1 MDSFPFLWIGT
12 ALIGCSSQ
20 QQGNDRDGMD
30 VLYIPVKILLLNVL
44 RFFGFLI
51 FIRAVKLFP
60 HPTFLPGR
68 FLIFCVIIVNNLLKL
83 CVRSFSSYWG
93 SRECKICCQVLCLQW
108 SNYME
113 CWWLKWPESSGTNCK
128 EWQNREVL
136 LLQFPELCWA
146 AAASADFNYHTPAPV
161 PQCHPCWHQS

>member
-1 MDSFPFLWIGT
+1 MTEMGWMFYTFQLKYCYWMCWDSLLY
-12 ALIGCSSQ
+12 LI
-20 QQGNDRDGMD
+20 
-30 VLYIPVKILLLNVL
+30 
-44 RFFGFLI
+44 LI
-51 FIRAVKLFP
+51 WAVKLFP

-68 FLIFCVIIVNNLLKL
+68 FLVFCVIIVNNLIKL
-83 CVRSFSSYWG
+83 HVRSFSSYWG
-93 SRECKICCQVLCLQW
+93 SRECKICWQVLCLQW

-161 PQCHPCWHQS
+161 PQCHPCWHQSNYWSVYL